1 MQNGKEIKILLYSL
15 DLVGNFLENVDSIN
29 SSEEFLIIHNR
40 NIESLK
46 NLSNER
52 RTDYFIEKIKEY
64 PHFSENELIEYIKE
78 FKKDKSLFSAVGG
91 HLLSFI
97 ELIYQTTKTSGNNLG
112 NTKDK
117 LMDLKRINDSLIYII
132 QNPGFEELIRNKNKA
147 EQTV

>member
-78 FKKDKSLFSAVGG
+78 FKKDKSLFSALGG

-147 EQTV
+147 EQTI